1 MILTILHALGAVE
14 SLGAL
19 VVCAVDVHAHIQN
32 LFCAAAWALNCPGS
46 LKPFGLLGNVCL
58 LHRVNLLV
66 ELEHEEFRQELR
78 GCFVWRGVVFMIH
91 LYLLY
96 IYISCYC

>member
-19 VVCAVDVHAHIQN
+19 VVFAVDVHTHIQN
-32 LFCAAAWALNCPGS
+32 LFCAAARALNCPGS
-46 LKPFGLLGNVCL
+46 LKPFGLLGNVSL

-66 ELEHEEFRQELR
+66 ELKHQELGQELR
-78 GCFVWRGVVFMIH
+78 GCFAWRGVVFMIH

-96 IYISCYC
+96 IY

>member
-14 SLGAL
+14 SFDAL
-19 VVCAVDVHAHIQN
+19 VVGALDVHADIQN
-32 LFCAAAWALNCPGS
+32 LFCTAAWALNCPGS
-46 LKPFGLLGNVCL
+46 LKPFRLLGNVRL

-66 ELEHEEFRQELR
+66 ELEHEVLGQELR
-78 GCFVWRGVVFMIH
+78 ACFVWCGVVFMIH

-96 IYISCYC
+96 IY